1 MNDWKDWVD
10 SQWSRLDRLDVG
22 NAIVTIIGLVILLS
36 LVIKWE

>member
-10 SQWSRLDRLDVG
+10 SQWARLDRLDVG